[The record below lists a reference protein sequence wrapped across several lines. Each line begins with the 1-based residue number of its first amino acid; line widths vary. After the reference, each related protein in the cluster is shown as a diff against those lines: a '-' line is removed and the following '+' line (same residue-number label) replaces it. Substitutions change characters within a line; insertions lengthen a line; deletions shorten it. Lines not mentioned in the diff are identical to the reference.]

1 MKKAIVLML
10 CVFTLMPS
18 LAFAGSPWT
27 EKTTYGDKMTGKLDF
42 GLRNLLG
49 GWTELITEPKA
60 AYDSNGN
67 ILYGVGRGVYNS
79 IMYTLGGAVHLVTFP
94 VPIDVPLP
102 ENGVSL

>member
-1 MKKAIVLML
+1 ML
-10 CVFTLMPS
+10 CVLTLMPS

-60 AYDSNGN
+60 AYDSKGN